1 MPLGLGRGQLQRW
14 NSLVVGSD
22 VDHAD
27 PLAQLAQ
34 ILDRVAMHRDV
45 DVLAVL
51 EGFRLYP
58 ATPDNGRLNE
68 RSAAARRRK

>member
-1 MPLGLGRGQLQRW
+1 
-14 NSLVVGSD
+14 
-22 VDHAD
+22 
-27 PLAQLAQ
+27 
-34 ILDRVAMHRDV
+34 MHRDV